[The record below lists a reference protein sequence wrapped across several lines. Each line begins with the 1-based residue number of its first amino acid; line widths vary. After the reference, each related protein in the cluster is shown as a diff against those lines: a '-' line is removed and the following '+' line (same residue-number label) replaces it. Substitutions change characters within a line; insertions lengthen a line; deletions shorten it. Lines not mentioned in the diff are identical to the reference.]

1 MKPTD
6 TDTKFEATEPKM
18 THEEDTEKTTGDA
31 GPLISAFAGLTRAQT
46 MRKFWRLFL
55 AGLAPTLGGMYVGY
69 GSSVIGSIVANKGFI
84 EQFATVTDP
93 VTGERVLDA
102 NHIGIWGA
110 VTMASQILI
119 QLISPFTADRW
130 GRKFNM
136 YALTVF
142 FTLSIILTIVAKEWI
157 LLTVSRVFQGFASGL
172 LATSIMIYM
181 SEVSMPQFRGALL
194 GSFSFFFGL
203 GQLFLAIGL
212 KVLEDT
218 NPMAFRNI
226 FYSELV
232 FLGLWIVPLVLL
244 PETPTWYARKG
255 QHEKA
260 RKALSRLVGKVEGYD
275 LDHEYRVLLQEI
287 DESAATTQKSSE
299 HSWRALLT
307 RVNIKRTLIA
317 TMPYTFQNF
326 VGVPLIFGNTTYFFA
341 LANVE
346 DPFLGKL
353 IINIILLAGII
364 SSFYWVDKIG
374 RRFLVI
380 AGGAVMGC
388 CTLSIGGLAFR
399 EPDATGG
406 IVLVFLCSMWAFIYA
421 NSLAP
426 IGWVSLVEVSTPE
439 LRAKST
445 AVAAIIQS
453 CSGVLFSY
461 TVPLMLSNQ
470 GAGWGQKIGFFF
482 AGVTFLFLIPVIFFF
497 PETKGRTYLE
507 LDELF
512 ERRVPAWRFASTVTS
527 YQAGAERQAQEHAT

>member
-1 MKPTD
+1 LYP
-6 TDTKFEATEPKM
+6 
-18 THEEDTEKTTGDA
+18 
-31 GPLISAFAGLTRAQT
+31 
-46 MRKFWRLFL
+46 
-55 AGLAPTLGGMYVGY
+55 
-69 GSSVIGSIVANKGFI
+69 SSC
-84 EQFATVTDP
+84 
-93 VTGERVLDA
+93 
-102 NHIGIWGA
+102 
-110 VTMASQILI
+110 
-119 QLISPFTADRW
+119 SPR
-130 GRKFNM
+130 
-136 YALTVF
+136 
-142 FTLSIILTIVAKEWI
+142 
-157 LLTVSRVFQGFASGL
+157 
-172 LATSIMIYM
+172 
-181 SEVSMPQFRGALL
+181 
-194 GSFSFFFGL
+194 
-203 GQLFLAIGL
+203 
-212 KVLEDT
+212 
-218 NPMAFRNI
+218 
-226 FYSELV
+226 
-232 FLGLWIVPLVLL
+232 PLVRCDEAFS
-244 PETPTWYARKG
+244 PAVNKPANSTRTAWYARKG

-260 RKALSRLVGKVEGYD
+260 RKAILRLVGKVEGYD

-426 IGWVSLVEVSTPE
+426 IGMFPPLLFKASLTES
-439 LRAKST
+439 S
-445 AVAAIIQS
+445 
-453 CSGVLFSY
+453 
-461 TVPLMLSNQ
+461 
-470 GAGWGQKIGFFF
+470 
-482 AGVTFLFLIPVIFFF
+482 
-497 PETKGRTYLE
+497 
-507 LDELF
+507 
-512 ERRVPAWRFASTVTS
+512 
-527 YQAGAERQAQEHAT
+527 QAGSVLLRSLLLS